1 MDYSST
7 DRRLENVVWFDE
19 SQAIQMVG
27 SKSTVL
33 CISTSDWWWQCKDV
47 LEIIFGTLW
56 APLVAD
62 CVHAFTTTVCPF
74 SIGSFQHVTV
84 LKWPQRSPDLNP
96 TEHLWDVT
104 NKEICIMD

>member
-7 DRRLENVVWFDE
+7 DRRLKNVVWFDE

-27 SKSTVL
+27 SKFTVL

-62 CVHAFTTTVCPF
+62 CVHAFTTTVCPLF
-74 SIGSFQHVTV
+74 YWLLPACYCTQMASKVT
-84 LKWPQRSPDLNP
+84 RS
-96 TEHLWDVT
+96 
-104 NKEICIMD
+104 